1 MTATFRLRPL
11 CLAVL
16 LTGIAGGANGAD
28 LMQAY
33 ELARQSDP
41 QLAGAD
47 AQRLA
52 TREGPTQARSALL
65 PQVTGSVSLGNSEG
79 ASESSQLVSRDPL
92 ILDSGVG
99 FGDTRSRSSGID
111 VTQSIYDHRNYTRV
125 KAANARAEQA
135 DASYDATSDA
145 LVLRVAEAYFN
156 ALTAID
162 SLAFAR
168 AEERAVKRQL
178 DQADQRF
185 EVGLTAI
192 TDVHEA
198 RARYDNSRANAISA
212 QVALDDAREA
222 LAEITGEYL
231 DNLRGLDDSFVPVM
245 PAPDDLGQW
254 VDLAL
259 QENPVLRAR
268 ELALVAAGHDV
279 STARAGHYPT
289 IGASIGYGDDASW
302 GGNRVGGFDV
312 PTRREGYD
320 TTIGVRLTIP
330 IFSGFLTQSQLRQ
343 SLYTRDLT
351 EDQLEQ
357 EKRSVTRQTRT
368 AFRALMA
375 GLSGIEARKQALVSA
390 QSALE
395 ATEAGFEVGTR
406 TIVDVLISQQVLFQ
420 AQRDYSTARHQFL
433 VNTLRLKQAA
443 GTVEAKDVAEVNR
456 FLVSDAEAALDQ
468 PPESDDSTDAPPQS

>member
-11 CLAVL
+11 CLALL
-16 LTGIAGGANGAD
+16 LTGGAGVAHGAD

-41 QLAGAD
+41 QLAAAD

-52 TREGPTQARSALL
+52 TGEGPTQARSALL
-65 PQVTGSVSLGNSEG
+65 PQVTGSLGLNDVDG
-79 ASESSQLVSRDPL
+79 ASESSRLISRDPL

-111 VTQSIYDHRNYTRV
+111 VSQSIYDHRNYTRV
-125 KAANARAEQA
+125 KAANARAAQA
-135 DASYDATSDA
+135 DASYDAANDA

-198 RARYDNSRANAISA
+198 RARYDGSRANAIAA

-231 DNLRGLDDSFVPVM
+231 ENLKGLDDSFAPQLPM
-245 PAPDDLGQW
+245 PNDVAQW
-254 VDLAL
+254 VELAL

-268 ELALVAAGHDV
+268 ELAVTAAGHDV
-279 STARAGHYPT
+279 ATARAGHYPT
-289 IGASIGYGDDASW
+289 LGASLGYGDSASW
-302 GGNRVGGFDV
+302 GENRVVGVGV
-312 PTRREGYD
+312 PTRSEGYD

-343 SLYTRDLT
+343 SLYTRDAT
-351 EDQLEQ
+351 QDQLEQ
-357 EKRSVTRQTRT
+357 EKRAVTRQTRN

-390 QSALE
+390 QSAME

-420 AQRDYSTARHQFL
+420 AQRDFSNARHEFL
-433 VNTLRLKQAA
+433 VNSLRLKQAA

-456 FLVSDAEAALDQ
+456 FLVSDAEAALEV
-468 PPESDDSTDAPPQS
+468 PAESEDPTDAPQS